1 MSANRQAKEIVVS
14 EIQEK
19 LEKAKSAVL
28 IDYIGLTVQEVTELR
43 NQFRAAGIEY
53 KVLKNTMI
61 SRAADLIGISGL
73 ENLSGPTAVAFSYTD
88 PTAGAKI
95 ILDYQKKTR
104 KTKIK
109 LGVLGKTMISA
120 EGVADLSKIPSK
132 EVLIAQLLGVLNG
145 PPRFRHCKRTGP
157 RLVTASTRSRI
168 KRKAPEHQVKN

>member
-1 MSANRQAKEIVVS
+1 M
-14 EIQEK
+14 
-19 LEKAKSAVL
+19 L

-109 LGVLGKTMISA
+109 LGVLGKTMITRGRSRS
-120 EGVADLSKIPSK
+120 EQDPSRK
-132 EVLIAQLLGVLNG
+132 CPCALWASQRTRQ
-145 PPRFRHCKRTGP
+145 RFRHGANGP
-157 RLVTASTRSRI
+157 DRASLTALNAI
-168 KRKAPEHQVKN
+168 KNQKESAEHRKK

>member
-14 EIQEK
+14 EIREK

-43 NQFRAAGIEY
+43 NRSRAAGIEY

-61 SRAADLIGISGL
+61 SRAADMIGISGL

-109 LGVLGKTMISA
+109 LGLLGKTMISA
-120 EGVADLSKIPSK
+120 EDVADLSKIPSK
-132 EVLIAQLLGVLNG
+132 EVLIAQLMSVLNG
-145 PPRFRHCKRTGP
+145 PARGFVTVLSGP
-157 RLVTASTRSRI
+157 ARGLVTALNAI
-168 KRKAPEHQVKN
+168 KNQKESA